1 MTSNKIYTLYE
12 WEGSLHS
19 SLVRGRLLGEC
30 CRRQIPMYIA
40 DNSMWQKSINQWKWD
55 SRIRLPFSASIIHWL
70 KTPTPSKTLY
80 IPLYV
85 QQMCQTIKGSITLSR
100 GLWISVLQIIINN
113 KKEYASIMQFI
124 ITWFQCIT
132 LTCFQ
137 CNTRTSLR
145 QNSTD

>member
-1 MTSNKIYTLYE
+1 MRGLSSFILSQRSSAGRMLQTTDSNVHSWLLNVTEVNKSMKVRFQNQAPLLCIYY
-12 WEGSLHS
+12 SLIKNTHP
-19 SLVRGRLLGEC
+19 
-30 CRRQIPMYIA
+30 IK
-40 DNSMWQKSINQWKWD
+40 NSM
-55 SRIRLPFSASIIHWL
+55 H
-70 KTPTPSKTLY
+70 
-80 IPLYV
+80 PLYV

-137 CNTRTSLR
+137 CNTRTLLR